1 MPFKSKAQARF
12 MFAKKP
18 ELAKEFAEKTK
29 SIKSLPQHVRE
40 KKEMEKKSHHHTK
53 AVHHMEKAAHLHEK
67 AKHHME
73 QAKHE
78 KKEKVLIKKLSKM
91 HKNK

>member
-1 MPFKSKAQARF
+1 MLK
-12 MFAKKP
+12 
-18 ELAKEFAEKTK
+18 KTK
-29 SIKSLPQHVRE
+29 SIKSLPQHIKE
-40 KKEMEKKSHHHTK
+40 KQEMKNKHHSK
-53 AVHHMEKAAHLHEK
+53 AAHHMEKAAHHHEK

-78 KKEKVLIKKLSKM
+78 KKEKILIKKLSKM